1 MALNLNDVTL
11 PKDELKMDN
20 SANFL
25 AMLIKPNSISEFDFN
40 KSSYLEDIFK
50 NNNEIFEIEPNNF
63 METIGS
69 KLQVNNYKIENK
81 INTVKNNVFYQ
92 DKNYLYEIIF
102 INLDK
107 DFHKDNVNELAS
119 LINIEGDEIYGNAI
133 ILKTWVPIESFE
145 MKFVDIKL
153 EDIICCLKSR
163 KEPLTVILEDGEY
176 YEQRIED
183 LELFGLKFFGDDYV
197 DKKELGILH
206 HNLNIWYS
214 KSDYGEK
221 LTNLVDVKVD
231 KAIFFSYQYQNY
243 RCDLSLDEVK
253 KLIKIASN
261 NIFKVDEKIIEEEK
275 DNLGRI
281 INKNKYRILNM
292 MYNNVNVNINK

>member
-1 MALNLNDVTL
+1 MTLNLDNVTL
-11 PKDELKMDN
+11 PKDEIKMDN

-25 AMLIKPNSISEFDFN
+25 AMVIKPNTISDFDFN
-40 KSSYLEDIFK
+40 SSTYLNDIFK
-50 NNNEIFEIEPNNF
+50 NNHEIFEIEPENF
-63 METIGS
+63 MESIGT

-81 INTVKNNVFYQ
+81 VNTLKNNVFYQ

-107 DFHKDNVNELAS
+107 ENQIDNVNELAS
-119 LINIEGDEIYGNAI
+119 LINIEGDQIYGYAI
-133 ILKTWVPIESFE
+133 ILKTWVPIESVE
-145 MKFVDIKL
+145 MKFVDVKL
-153 EDIICCLKSR
+153 EDIINVLSNR
-163 KEPLTVILEDGEY
+163 KEPLAVILEDGEY
-176 YEQRIED
+176 YEQRISD
-183 LELFGLKFFGDDYV
+183 IDIFAFKFFGEDYY

-231 KAIFFSYQYQNY
+231 RCIFFSFQYQNY
-243 RCDLSLDEVK
+243 RCDLTMDEVK
-253 KLIKIASN
+253 KLIKMASK
-261 NIFKVDEKIIEEEK
+261 NIFTVDEKLLEEET

-281 INKNKYRILNM
+281 INKNKFRILNM
-292 MYNNVNVNINK
+292 MYNNIK